1 MEPAMTVKGFFNTRW
16 PAAALFDLDGTLA
29 DSALDLVAAVNQT
42 LERLDRPPAGIDQ
55 VRQWIGHGA
64 AVLIRR
70 ALAGTA
76 GWQPASAADD
86 ALFEEAMTLFFKYY
100 ETANGQHAKVYPGV
114 MECLNRLQQMDCPMA
129 IVTNKPEQF
138 VAPLL
143 EQLKL
148 DGYFQLIIG
157 GDTLASKKPDPEP
170 LLYAMRALN
179 GRPATTVMV
188 GDSAA
193 DVQAAKAAGISCVA
207 VTYGYN
213 FGNPVRALGANVVVD
228 SLSELL

>member
-1 MEPAMTVKGFFNTRW
+1 MTVKGFFNTRW

-29 DSALDLVAAVNQT
+29 DSALDLAAAVDQT
-42 LERLDRPPAGIDQ
+42 LAQLGRPSVGIDQ

-70 ALAGTA
+70 ALAGKA
-76 GWQPASAADD
+76 DWQPASAADE
-86 ALFEEAMTLFFKYY
+86 ALFEQAMALFFKYY
-100 ETANGQHAKVYPGV
+100 EIANGQHAKVYPGV
-114 MECLNRLQQMDCPMA
+114 MECLNRLQQMNCPMA

-143 EQLKL
+143 KQLKL

-170 LLYAMRALN
+170 LLHAMGKLN

-193 DVQAAKAAGISCVA
+193 DVEAAKAAGIACVA

-213 FGNPVRALGANVVVD
+213 FGNSVPALGANAVVD

>member
-1 MEPAMTVKGFFNTRW
+1 MTVKSFFNTRW

-29 DSALDLVAAVNQT
+29 DSALDLAAAVDQT
-42 LERLDRPPAGIDQ
+42 LEQLGRPSASIDQ

-70 ALAGTA
+70 ALAGKA
-76 GWQPASAADD
+76 DWQPASAADE
-86 ALFEEAMTLFFKYY
+86 ALFEQAMALFFKYY
-100 ETANGQHAKVYPGV
+100 EIANGQHAKVYPGV
-114 MECLNRLQQMDCPMA
+114 MECLNRLQQMNCPMA

-143 EQLKL
+143 KQLKL

-170 LLYAMRALN
+170 LLYAMGKLN

-193 DVQAAKAAGISCVA
+193 DVQAAKAAGIACVA

-213 FGNPVRALGANVVVD
+213 FGNPVQALGADAVVD